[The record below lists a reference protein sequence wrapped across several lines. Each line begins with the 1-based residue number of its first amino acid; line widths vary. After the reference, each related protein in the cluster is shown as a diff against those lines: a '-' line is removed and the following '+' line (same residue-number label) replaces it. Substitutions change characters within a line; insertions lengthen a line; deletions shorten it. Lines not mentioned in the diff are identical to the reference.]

1 MHQAAS
7 AVAMGI
13 ILWLSKSFDHLTT
26 TPPPS
31 IFVCG
36 VSFLCLFSSVFCLF
50 CVEKGGLYVPQLTCE
65 GQRRTCRGQFSSYHA
80 SFRIQT
86 RVVGLRS
93 KHLFPPSHTASPH
106 VAFYLCI
113 SEVSSTNGMAVIFT
127 LRHRDVKKLGHS
139 HRVSYDATA
148 NVTKF
153 QITSAL
159 LQRTGTWVDGVAE
172 RYNSPRMYKAPG
184 SVPAIAN

>member
-7 AVAMGI
+7 AAALGI
-13 ILWLSKSFDHLTT
+13 ILWALFSSPRL
-26 TPPPS
+26 PS

-36 VSFLCLFSSVFCLF
+36 ASFLCIFSSVFCIS
-50 CVEKGGLYVPQLTCE
+50 CVEEGLYAPQHTYE
-65 GQRRTCRGQFSSYHA
+65 GQRRTCRSQFSFYYA

-86 RVVGLRS
+86 RVVELRG
-93 KHLFPPSHTASPH
+93 KPLFPPSHLASPH

-113 SEVSSTNGMAVIFT
+113 SEVSSTNDMGAIFT
-127 LRHRDVKKLGHS
+127 LRHRDVKKPGHS

-148 NVTKF
+148 QATKF

-159 LQRTGTWVDGVAE
+159 LQRTETWVDGIAQW
-172 RYNSPRMYKAPG
+172 YNSPRMYKALG
-184 SVPAIAN
+184 SVPGIAI

>member
-1 MHQAAS
+1 M
-7 AVAMGI
+7 
-13 ILWLSKSFDHLTT
+13 
-26 TPPPS
+26 
-31 IFVCG
+31 
-36 VSFLCLFSSVFCLF
+36 
-50 CVEKGGLYVPQLTCE
+50 PQHTCE
-65 GQRRTCRGQFSSYHA
+65 GQRRTCRSQFSFYHA

-86 RVVGLRS
+86 RVVRLHR
-93 KHLFPPSHTASPH
+93 KHLFPPSHLTSPR

-113 SEVSSTNGMAVIFT
+113 SEVSSTNDMGVIFT

-148 NVTKF
+148 KVTKF

-172 RYNSPRMYKAPG
+172 W
-184 SVPAIAN
+184 

>member
-1 MHQAAS
+1 MCCSSHVKDRGGRAEVSSLPTMQVLGFKLES
-7 AVAMGI
+7 LG
-13 ILWLSKSFDHLTT
+13 
-26 TPPPS
+26 S
-31 IFVCG
+31 I
-36 VSFLCLFSSVFCLF
+36 VSTFS
-50 CVEKGGLYVPQLTCE
+50 
-65 GQRRTCRGQFSSYHA
+65 H
-80 SFRIQT
+80 
-86 RVVGLRS
+86 RVIRPALMW
-93 KHLFPPSHTASPH
+93 HFICASPH